1 MVILYFELTFCLYS
15 NQEFEDTLGYIAK
28 IHSQDEPYGI
38 CRIVPPACWVPP
50 CLLQEK
56 DLWENAKFPTCIQQ
70 IDLLQNREPTR
81 KKIRGRKRK
90 RRKQSKM
97 GMGTRTAKSGSEAN
111 VASEPE
117 EKFYF
122 GLNDANEYEK
132 VSDSS
137 HQHRWKPFVEEIEGE
152 YWRIIEQP
160 TDEVEVYYGADLEIG
175 SLGSGF
181 PKTLSLT
188 KNESDRY
195 ALSGWNLNNFPGL

>member
-1 MVILYFELTFCLYS
+1 MYFELTFCLYS

-28 IHSQDEPYGI
+28 IRPQAEPYGI

-50 CLLQEK
+50 CPLQEK
-56 DLWENAKFPTCIQQ
+56 DLWENAKFPTRIQQ
-70 IDLLQNREPTR
+70 IDLLQNREPMR

-117 EKFYF
+117 EKFGFQSGSDFTLKDFQQYASVFKDCYF
-122 GLNDANEYEK
+122 GLNDANEHEK
-132 VSDSS
+132 VSDNS
-137 HQHRWKPFVEEIEGE
+137 HQQRWKPSVEEIEGE

-160 TDEVEVYYGADLEIG
+160 TDEVEVLIVVH
-175 SLGSGF
+175 
-181 PKTLSLT
+181 
-188 KNESDRY
+188 
-195 ALSGWNLNNFPGL
+195 